1 LFDKRILF
9 ITVGRN
15 GALFAT
21 PPIDAQGEIEPQ
33 HVFAAY
39 FKSSPSHQK
48 TNWLDQW
55 QLVGVSPRKV
65 DDVPPYEGGL
75 IPTYGLKNV
84 GRNAPHLR
92 TPPIDTQSEI
102 ETQPALET

>member
-9 ITVGRN
+9 LTVGRN

-21 PPIDAQGEIEPQ
+21 PPIDTQSEIETQ
-33 HVFAAY
+33 NVFAAY

-55 QLVGVSPRKV
+55 QLVGLSPRKV

-75 IPTYGLKNV
+75 ITRLRRYFVRPT
-84 GRNAPHLR
+84 
-92 TPPIDTQSEI
+92 D
-102 ETQPALET
+102 